1 MYKIIWS
8 FNDTQNEISFDNPKE
23 ANEAWRLLK
32 YTPGVSGM
40 KAVMPEKKHNVV
52 RVVFPGGVKE
62 YTYLTHK
69 PVPKGGLV
77 VVEGLDGD
85 KVVKVVSSDEMTDS
99 ELAKICPLAKF
110 KYVIGVVVAA

>member
-8 FNDTQNEISFDNPKE
+8 FNDMQNEIDFDDPKE
-23 ANEAWRLLK
+23 ANEAWQLLK
-32 YTPGVSGM
+32 HTPGVSEM

-52 RVVFPGGVKE
+52 RVVFPGGAKE

-69 PVPKGGLV
+69 AVPKGGLV

-85 KVVKVVSSDEMTDS
+85 EVVKVVSSDEMTDA
-99 ELAKICPLAKF
+99 ELAKICPLTKF